1 MFIWIYAHASLKLNT
16 HFQFLFRYMVCEFPW
31 KLLTIKSDLATFL
44 PEDPDKTN
52 PNSAEITTQLTGWS
66 WPVNTARG
74 VGVSASPTILWALA
88 FQCHKRTV
96 QSSDPDAKKR
106 EKSWN
111 RSGKNIILDPV
122 LPVFL
127 LWFHEIFVIYKY
139 INFYNKNF
147 VKLYDSLY
155 FGFITFQKTT
165 SIGSKLFLFF

>member
-1 MFIWIYAHASLKLNT
+1 MFVYLNLRARFFKTKYAFSIPFPLHGLWISVKTADNKIRSRAKPLIGKLAS
-16 HFQFLFRYMVCEFPW
+16 
-31 KLLTIKSDLATFL
+31 FL

-127 LWFHEIFVIYKY
+127 LWYHEIFVIYKY
-139 INFYNKNF
+139 I
-147 VKLYDSLY
+147 
-155 FGFITFQKTT
+155 
-165 SIGSKLFLFF
+165 FL

>member
-31 KLLTIKSDLATFL
+31 KLVTINSDLSRAKPLIGKLASFL

-96 QSSDPDAKKR
+96 QSSDPEAKKR
-106 EKSWN
+106 RKKTREIEWN
-111 RSGKNIILDPV
+111 KIIYRYNTRSGTGYFSFLISRNFLKTLTKKYFV
-122 LPVFL
+122 L
-127 LWFHEIFVIYKY
+127 
-139 INFYNKNF
+139 
-147 VKLYDSLY
+147 
-155 FGFITFQKTT
+155 
-165 SIGSKLFLFF
+165 